1 MPKSPLRK
9 TEIFA
14 TNFKQ
19 RLSGVSSTIIQL
31 VPLQKSL
38 GAKIAA
44 IGFGLPKNLPH
55 VSIIQLIGLWHKPEN
70 RPFYIWHA
78 RRHIEMIIGIILR
91 DILRTPI
98 KLIFT
103 SATQRDRKAFTHW
116 LIHKMDRVIAVNEKV
131 ASKLNRESRII
142 YHGIDTERFLPRNL
156 STSQKI
162 LQNMTKYKL
171 GCFGRIR
178 FSKGTDIL
186 IDSLIEL
193 LPNYPDWTAII
204 AGRIKV
210 EHINFA
216 SKLKQK
222 IKAANL
228 ENRIIFLGEVPNNGG
243 GQHDISL
250 LYNELDLYA
259 TPSRDEGFGLTAL
272 EAMSSGVATIA
283 SDAGAYPEIIPPDC
297 GIVISDINATSM
309 SKALRIFFEEPD
321 LTIKMGKRAAAFV
334 RENFAL
340 KNEATAINQLYEE
353 LFSSAP
359 KIWRK

>member
-1 MPKSPLRK
+1 MPKLPSIK
-9 TEIFA
+9 AEIFA
-14 TNFKQ
+14 TNFKR

-38 GAKIAA
+38 GARVATV
-44 IGFGLPKNLPH
+44 GFGLPKNLPH
-55 VSIIQLIGLWHKPEN
+55 VSIIQLVALWQKPKN

-91 DILRTPI
+91 DILRAPI

-103 SATQRDRKAFTHW
+103 SATQRNRKAFTHW
-116 LIHKMDRVIAVNEKV
+116 LISKMDRVIAVNEK
-131 ASKLNRESRII
+131 AANKLNRASHII
-142 YHGIDTERFLPRNL
+142 YHGVDTERFQPRTLPTQARM
-156 STSQKI
+156 

-171 GCFGRIR
+171 GCFGRVR
-178 FSKGTDIL
+178 FSKGTDIFV
-186 IDSLIEL
+186 DALIEM
-193 LPNYPDWTAII
+193 LPAYPDWSAII
-204 AGRIKV
+204 AGRIKA

-216 SKLKQK
+216 NKLKQK

-228 ENRIIFLGEVPNNGG
+228 ENRIIFLGEIPNKGG

-272 EAMSSGVATIA
+272 EAMASGVATVA
-283 SDAGAYPEIIPPDC
+283 SNAGAYPEIITPGC
-297 GIVISDINATSM
+297 GIVINEINSTSM
-309 SKALRIFFEEPD
+309 SQALRIFFENPD
-321 LTIKMGKRAAAFV
+321 LAVKMGKNAASFV

-340 KNEATAINQLYEE
+340 KNEAIALNQIYEE

-359 KIWRK
+359 KIR